1 MTNPVER
8 DGHAALSHE
17 RLLDAGQRLDALRSH
32 AERLPAEQRHELE
45 RTLDRLRGQRNRA
58 LARLE
63 DCRLASGDAWPS
75 VRDQATAALNDLL
88 VGIAEME
95 RRTTRRVAA

>member
-1 MTNPVER
+1 MTIHAER
-8 DGHAALSHE
+8 DGHAARSDE
-17 RLLDAGQRLDALRSH
+17 QLLDAARRLEALRSH
-32 AERLPAEQRHELE
+32 AERQPAARRHDLE

-75 VRDQATAALNDLL
+75 MRDQAMAALNDLL
-88 VGIAEME
+88 DGIAEVE
-95 RRTTRRVAA
+95 RRTWRVAA